1 MQRQWTAE
9 ELAEHW
15 TVLPADLEL
24 LGNKTGATRLGYALL
39 LKYFQAEGRFPQAKA
54 DLPPAAI
61 VHVAQQLDLPPEHYL
76 QYDWDGRT
84 IKYHRTQ
91 IRDALGFREATV
103 ADADDLAA
111 WLCQAV
117 LPHEHRPEQLQA
129 AVYARCR
136 ACRIEPPA
144 DGRVDRVV
152 HSALHTY
159 EDALFRMVLERL
171 GTEGLARI
179 DALLAPEEPLDA
191 TNTGATEPVGTRD
204 AGNGTLQEL
213 KADAGRMQLDNVL
226 AQVEKLRHVQLLA
239 LPPNLFAEVS
249 PKVTRGYRLR
259 AAAEAPSELRAHPDP
274 VRATL
279 VAALCLL
286 RSQEITDGLI
296 DLVIAMVHK
305 IGATAER
312 KVEKEL
318 LHDLKRVTGKTNLL
332 FHIAEA
338 SVEHPDGVIRDVIFP
353 AAGGEQTLRDL
364 VREYKSTGPAYRLHV
379 QTHLRASY
387 RAHYRRVLPDLL
399 AVLEFR
405 SNNAVHQ
412 PVIRALALLK
422 RYASSKS
429 RLFAA
434 TEDVPIDGVVPPGWY
449 EVVVRTDAKGR
460 ERIDRIN
467 YEICV
472 LQTLRDKLRC
482 KEIWVVG
489 ADRFRNPDEDL
500 PADFD
505 LQRAAYYE
513 ALRLPTDADTF
524 ITSLQDEMT
533 AALTALNRDMP
544 KNPSVQLLAKHNGWI
559 KISPLDPLPEPQN
572 LERLKGEIGRLWPM
586 TSLLDMLKEAD
597 LRIDFTRAFTS
608 AAQREILDPETVRRR
623 LLLCLYGLGTNTG
636 LKRIAAGEYD
646 ESFSDLRYV
655 RRRFIT
661 RDHVRDAIA
670 RVVNATFAARSPQ
683 VWGEGT
689 TTCASDSKKFGAW
702 DQNLR
707 TEYSQRHHGAGIM
720 VYWHIEK
727 KSACIYSQIKTVSS
741 SEVAAMIEGV
751 LRHCTDMTVEKNFV
765 DSHGQSEVAFAFTRL
780 LGFQLM
786 PRLKG
791 IHAQKLSRPFAGQ
804 KDAYSHL
811 QPILTRPINWDL
823 IRRQYDELVKF
834 ATALRLGTAETEAI
848 LRRFT
853 RTSVQH
859 PTYAALAELGKA
871 VKTIFLCSYLRDA
884 AVRREVHEG
893 LQVVENW
900 NSANNFI
907 HYGKGGEIATNRLE
921 EQEVSVL
928 CMALLQNALVLINT
942 LMIQRVLAEP
952 AWLARMTPEDLRGL
966 TPLIYAH
973 VNPYGVFRLD
983 MTKRLA
989 LEELEA
995 VG

>member
-1 MQRQWTAE
+1 VQRQWTAE
-9 ELAEHW
+9 ALAEHW
-15 TVLPADLEL
+15 TVLPADLDL

-39 LKYFQAEGRFPQAKA
+39 LKYFRAEGRFPQAKA

-159 EDALFRMVLERL
+159 EDALFRTVLERL

-191 TNTGATEPVGTRD
+191 ATTGATEPVGARD
-204 AGNGTLQEL
+204 AGNGTLQAL

-226 AQVEKLRHVQLLA
+226 AQVEKLRHVQQLA
-239 LPPNLFAEVS
+239 LPPDLFAAVS
-249 PKVTRGYRLR
+249 PKVTRGYRQR

-318 LHDLKRVTGKTNLL
+318 LHDLKRVTGKANLL

-364 VREYKSTGPAYRLHV
+364 VREYQSTGPAYRLHV

-399 AVLEFR
+399 DVLEFR

-467 YEICV
+467 DEICV

-482 KEIWVVG
+482 KHPRGTRWAVG
-489 ADRFRNPDEDL
+489 ADRFGNPDEDL
-500 PADFD
+500 PADFA
-505 LQRAAYYE
+505 LRRAAYYE
-513 ALRLPTDADTF
+513 ALRLPTDADTCLKE
-524 ITSLQDEMT
+524 LQAEMT
-533 AALTALNRDMP
+533 DALTALNRDMP
-544 KNPSVQLLAKHNGWI
+544 KNPSVQLLAKNNGWI

-572 LERLKGEIGRLWPM
+572 LEHLKGEIGRLWPM

-636 LKRIAAGEYD
+636 LGRIAAGEHD
-646 ESFSDLRYV
+646 ESWSDLRYV

-670 RVVNATFAARSPQ
+670 RVVNAAFAARSPQ

-727 KSACIYSQIKTVSS
+727 KAACIYSQIKTVSS

-786 PRLKG
+786 SRLKG

-804 KDAYSHL
+804 KDAYPHL

-859 PTYAALAELGKA
+859 PTYAALAELGKHP
-871 VKTIFLCSYLRDA
+871 VDSLCQA
-884 AVRREVHEG
+884 P
-893 LQVVENW
+893 
-900 NSANNFI
+900 
-907 HYGKGGEIATNRLE
+907 
-921 EQEVSVL
+921 
-928 CMALLQNALVLINT
+928 LINEYRS
-942 LMIQRVLAEP
+942 LLGACPFGGWHGGRRALAE
-952 AWLARMTPEDLRGL
+952 R
-966 TPLIYAH
+966 
-973 VNPYGVFRLD
+973 
-983 MTKRLA
+983 
-989 LEELEA
+989 EE
-995 VG
+995 